1 MTIGATVQ
9 RVLRRE
15 PLSEEP
21 QDPMQMPPWN
31 PAFQP
36 ENNGMNVR
44 VDLSGCC
51 ARYRTK
57 RRTK

>member
-21 QDPMQMPPWN
+21 QTPGGCRLGIRHSRRKQGEERSRR
-31 PAFQP
+31 P
-36 ENNGMNVR
+36 EQ
-44 VDLSGCC
+44 LL
-51 ARYRTK
+51 RYVSD
-57 RRTK
+57 